1 MRHLMQIGDEGARH
15 RQINI
20 YSIIQQMYQTCE
32 HIAKATIVHLTTN
45 MQLCSVSSHH
55 Q

>member
-32 HIAKATIVHLTTN
+32 HIAKAKIVPNNKHATLFC
-45 MQLCSVSSHH
+45 Q
-55 Q
+55 